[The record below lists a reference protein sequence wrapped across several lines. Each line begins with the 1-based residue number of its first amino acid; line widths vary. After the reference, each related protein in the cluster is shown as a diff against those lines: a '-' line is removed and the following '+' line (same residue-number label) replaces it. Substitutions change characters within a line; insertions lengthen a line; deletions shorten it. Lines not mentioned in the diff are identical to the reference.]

1 MKKTFIIILII
12 ILCILISVII
22 YNKIILNSNE
32 KEIMSVLKDFDNTLQ
47 NIEPSEDNTY
57 NFNPLEPT
65 TLKQYISKIYEA
77 RKYTVENGTLFFLF
91 RVEFSAEEGDS
102 DNILMISN
110 GKIIT
115 RTVNED
121 FLNNLEQSTDDL
133 SAALQKVFFTKVNTD
148 TRERWDNSE
157 KITNINFEKI
167 LNKI

>member
-1 MKKTFIIILII
+1 MI
-12 ILCILISVII
+12 
-22 YNKIILNSNE
+22 
-32 KEIMSVLKDFDNTLQ
+32 
-47 NIEPSEDNTY
+47 
-57 NFNPLEPT
+57 
-65 TLKQYISKIYEA
+65 
-77 RKYTVENGTLFFLF
+77 
-91 RVEFSAEEGDS
+91 
-102 DNILMISN
+102 ISN